1 VWSVAGKEENT
12 KRISELGSQ
21 SGDGP
26 AAVPGEQTA
35 EGEPNELAGLKQT
48 LAAKT
53 DEAQGLQER
62 YLRLAAEF
70 DNFKKLAQK
79 EQREFSRFAN
89 ENILKE
95 LLPIID
101 NLERAIQA
109 AKEQNENQNRNGL
122 IQGVELTLKQFLEAL
137 TKFGVQPITSVGEP
151 FDPACHQAV
160 ARVES
165 AAPENSVVEEYQKG
179 YRLHDRILRAAMVT
193 VSTGPAG
200 SPGGGSAA
208 ARQEERTSPRP

>member
-1 VWSVAGKEENT
+1 MAS
-12 KRISELGSQ
+12 
-21 SGDGP
+21 
-26 AAVPGEQTA
+26 
-35 EGEPNELAGLKQT
+35 LKQALT
-48 LAAKT
+48 AKI
-53 DEAQGLQER
+53 DEAQGLQEK

-101 NLERAIQA
+101 NLERAIQS
-109 AKEQNENQNRNGL
+109 AKELKENRSSNGL

-151 FDPACHQAV
+151 FDPTHHQAV

-193 VSTGPAG
+193 VSAGRVGSPDGGPA
-200 SPGGGSAA
+200 AA
-208 ARQEERTSPRP
+208 KQEERTSPHP

>member
-1 VWSVAGKEENT
+1 VAGKEENAN
-12 KRISELGSQ
+12 RISELESQ

-26 AAVPGEQTA
+26 VPDSGEQA
-35 EGEPNELAGLKQT
+35 AKGEQDKLAGIKQA

-53 DEAQGLQER
+53 DEAQGLQEK

-101 NLERAIQA
+101 NLERAIQS
-109 AKEQNENQNRNGL
+109 AKEQKENRSSNGL

-137 TKFGVQPITSVGEP
+137 TKFGVQPIASVGEP
-151 FDPACHQAV
+151 FDPTHHQAV

-165 AAPENSVVEEYQKG
+165 AMLPENSVVEEYQKG

-193 VSTGPAG
+193 VSAGPAG

-208 ARQEERTSPRP
+208 AKREERTSSRP